1 MVFIIVGGM
10 VGVLKRK
17 TTKQPASHR
26 SPIAVDAF
34 TLYKQLRTLKMH
46 HPWGMMG
53 ADDDGPLMGLT
64 QSGSCMQ
71 GLTQPG

>member
-1 MVFIIVGGM
+1 MVD
-10 VGVLKRK
+10 VLKRK

-34 TLYKQLRTLKMH
+34 TLYKELRTLNKH
-46 HPWGMMG
+46 QPWGMMG
-53 ADDDGPLMGLT
+53 ADDDGPWMGLT
-64 QSGSCMQ
+64 EFGSCMQ